1 LQLALLKSPFTDTP
15 DKFPSHAMNIPENL
29 KYTTSHEWVSI
40 SDGIATIG
48 ITSHA
53 QEELSEL
60 VYIELP
66 QQGKQVAKGDPI
78 AVVESVKAASD
89 IYAPLGGEIIETNNL
104 LADDPATVNRDPH
117 GEGWMLRIKI
127 SDQSE
132 ADTLLDADAY
142 EGEIS

>member
-1 LQLALLKSPFTDTP
+1 MQLGLPKSPFTDTP
-15 DKFPSHAMNIPENL
+15 DKFPNHAMNIPENL

-40 SDGIATIG
+40 SDEIATIG

-66 QQGKQVAKGDPI
+66 EQGKQVAKGDPI

-89 IYAPLGGEIIETNNL
+89 IYAPLGGEIIEANNV

-117 GEGWMLRIKI
+117 GEGWMFRIKI

-142 EGEIS
+142 EGKIS

>member
-1 LQLALLKSPFTDTP
+1 
-15 DKFPSHAMNIPENL
+15 MNIPENL

-40 SDGIATIG
+40 SDGVATIG

-66 QQGKQVAKGDPI
+66 EQGKQVAKGDPI

-89 IYAPLGGEIIETNNL
+89 IYAPLGGEIIETNNVL
-104 LADDPATVNRDPH
+104 TDDPATVNRDPH
-117 GEGWMLRIKI
+117 GEGWMFRIKI
-127 SDQSE
+127 SNPDE
-132 ADTLLDADAY
+132 AESLLDADAY
-142 EGEIS
+142 KGEIT